1 MRKEKEGR
9 PPGLL
14 ELLSSPPPRKTAPVP
29 PAGVRGGTSRREGDS
44 RRTRGKHAS
53 AGDPGTDYF
62 AARAETIFSAISCP
76 TPSISASSWTV
87 ASRRPSTE

>member
-1 MRKEKEGR
+1 MSEQGGG

-14 ELLSSPPPRKTAPVP
+14 ELLSSLLPRKRRQGHPRAYAVVPV
-29 PAGVRGGTSRREGDS
+29 ADKGKT